1 MQIDLSPISL
11 RALLSCRTTV
21 GGCGLPCS
29 FSHSFYPVTSI
40 TSRILDWKAAPS
52 PLNPYLKENIIDFL
66 RKELKPKELQLFPEG
81 LVFDGEREILERTVV
96 RQWMEQ
102 WLRWFSWYHITAL
115 SEEVTISQLMEVP
128 MCSKSWRRTNED
140 QNLIK
145 FGLIWKYYDVGEGW
159 DISTTPRW
167 LLCPYPNSSGD
178 NEGDVMMAPV
188 N

>member
-1 MQIDLSPISL
+1 
-11 RALLSCRTTV
+11 
-21 GGCGLPCS
+21 
-29 FSHSFYPVTSI
+29 
-40 TSRILDWKAAPS
+40 LDWKAAPS
-52 PLNPYLKENIIDFL
+52 PLNPYLKGKIIDFL

-145 FGLIWKYYDVGEGW
+145 FGLIWKCYDMGEGW